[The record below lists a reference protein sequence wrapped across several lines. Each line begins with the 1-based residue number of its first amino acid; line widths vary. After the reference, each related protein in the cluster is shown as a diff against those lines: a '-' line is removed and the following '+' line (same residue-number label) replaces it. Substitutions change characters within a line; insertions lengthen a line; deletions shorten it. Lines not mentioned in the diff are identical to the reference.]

1 MTESSKYSSLR
12 CNALHGDTDRYPH
25 PVHVVQSLDSSRLI
39 YPTIVLPL
47 RVLFFTAKNRGMEDT
62 RAPVLV
68 KATETPTRSKGG
80 RPKGS
85 PNKITQDTREV
96 FKVAL
101 QCLAPK
107 LQAAIEQVMEEDPAR
122 GADLLLRLS
131 ERFVPVL
138 SRRELV
144 GEDGGAIAVQ
154 IKIDTA
160 E

>member
-1 MTESSKYSSLR
+1 M
-12 CNALHGDTDRYPH
+12 
-25 PVHVVQSLDSSRLI
+25 
-39 YPTIVLPL
+39 VLPL
-47 RVLFFTAKNRGMEDT
+47 RWIAKRIKTVYMSDRDLT
-62 RAPVLV
+62 RIG
-68 KATETPTRSKGG
+68 KGKPGPG

-85 PNKITQDTREV
+85 VPKVVQETREV
-96 FKVAL
+96 FKIAL